1 MSDENISGGAEN
13 ASDPGADIKSTALGQ
28 MAKAESIENYAAERA
43 DQEAEAE
50 GREPST
56 PPEERVNRYQQV
68 LEQARQETDRARSE
82 NGLGGEQNGFDAQVE
97 QAALAQEQEQA
108 LQAELDKREKY
119 GADVALYTHK
129 ANQELDQHPGYW
141 EAVKATFTAIPPTT
155 EIAEQI
161 LSAENGPE
169 IAWRM
174 CQHPDAISELNAM
187 PPKQAERIIAKLDG
201 AIMAERHAARVFHQG
216 AMARRVTQAPPP
228 IRPPRGG
235 GAQPPQDLHQ
245 LAARSESV
253 ADYVKARRAQE
264 KRRDA

>member
-97 QAALAQEQEQA
+97 QAA
-108 LQAELDKREKY
+108 
-119 GADVALYTHK
+119 DVALYTHK
-129 ANQELDQHPGYW
+129 ANQELDQHPDFW
-141 EAVKATFTAIPPTT
+141 NQVRATFTALPPTE
-155 EIAEQI
+155 EIAQQI
-161 LSAENGPE
+161 LECENGLE
-169 IAWRM
+169 ICWRLT
-174 CQHPDAISELNAM
+174 QVPAAISDLNAM

-201 AIMAERHAARVFHQG
+201 AIMAERHAE
-216 AMARRVTQAPPP
+216 
-228 IRPPRGG
+228 RGG
-235 GAQPPQDLHQ
+235 ANPPSDIRQ
-245 LAARSESV
+245 LAQRENATDCIRARQ
-253 ADYVKARRAQE
+253 AQE
-264 KRRDA
+264 KRSRD

>member
-97 QAALAQEQEQA
+97 QAALSRRSRRNSISG
-108 LQAELDKREKY
+108 KS
-119 GADVALYTHK
+119 
-129 ANQELDQHPGYW
+129 
-141 EAVKATFTAIPPTT
+141 T
-155 EIAEQI
+155 EPMLPFIRIRQI
-161 LSAENGPE
+161 KSSTN
-169 IAWRM
+169 
-174 CQHPDAISELNAM
+174 
-187 PPKQAERIIAKLDG
+187 
-201 AIMAERHAARVFHQG
+201 
-216 AMARRVTQAPPP
+216 TQA
-228 IRPPRGG
+228 IGRPSK
-235 GAQPPQDLHQ
+235 QPSRPFRQQ
-245 LAARSESV
+245 R
-253 ADYVKARRAQE
+253 K
-264 KRRDA
+264 

>member
-108 LQAELDKREKY
+108 LQAELDKAGKVRSRCCP
-119 GADVALYTHK
+119 LY
-129 ANQELDQHPGYW
+129 A
-141 EAVKATFTAIPPTT
+141 
-155 EIAEQI
+155 
-161 LSAENGPE
+161 
-169 IAWRM
+169 
-174 CQHPDAISELNAM
+174 
-187 PPKQAERIIAKLDG
+187 
-201 AIMAERHAARVFHQG
+201 
-216 AMARRVTQAPPP
+216 
-228 IRPPRGG
+228 
-235 GAQPPQDLHQ
+235 
-245 LAARSESV
+245 
-253 ADYVKARRAQE
+253 
-264 KRRDA
+264 

>member
-68 LEQARQETDRARSE
+68 LEQARQETDRARRE
-82 NGLGGEQNGFDAQVE
+82 NGLNSEQNGFDAQVE

-129 ANQELDQHPGYW
+129 ANQELDQHRLLGGRQSNLHGHSANNGNSGTNPLGRKRPRNRMANVPAPGRYFR
-141 EAVKATFTAIPPTT
+141 A
-155 EIAEQI
+155 Q
-161 LSAENGPE
+161 
-169 IAWRM
+169 
-174 CQHPDAISELNAM
+174 
-187 PPKQAERIIAKLDG
+187 
-201 AIMAERHAARVFHQG
+201 RHAA
-216 AMARRVTQAPPP
+216 QAG
-228 IRPPRGG
+228 R
-235 GAQPPQDLHQ
+235 
-245 LAARSESV
+245 
-253 ADYVKARRAQE
+253 ADYCKAGRRHHG
-264 KRRDA
+264 

>member
-97 QAALAQEQEQA
+97 QAALSRRSRRNSISGKSTEPM
-108 LQAELDKREKY
+108 LP
-119 GADVALYTHK
+119 LY
-129 ANQELDQHPGYW
+129 A
-141 EAVKATFTAIPPTT
+141 
-155 EIAEQI
+155 
-161 LSAENGPE
+161 
-169 IAWRM
+169 
-174 CQHPDAISELNAM
+174 
-187 PPKQAERIIAKLDG
+187 
-201 AIMAERHAARVFHQG
+201 
-216 AMARRVTQAPPP
+216 
-228 IRPPRGG
+228 
-235 GAQPPQDLHQ
+235 
-245 LAARSESV
+245 
-253 ADYVKARRAQE
+253 
-264 KRRDA
+264 

>member
-97 QAALAQEQEQA
+97 QAALAQEQDRAYE
-108 LQAELDKREKY
+108 EEIGRREKQA
-119 GADVALYTHK
+119 ADVALYTHK
-129 ANQELDQHPGYW
+129 ANQELDQHPDFW
-141 EAVKATFTAIPPTT
+141 NQVRATFTALPPTE
-155 EIAEQI
+155 EIAQQI
-161 LSAENGPE
+161 LECENGPE
-169 IAWRM
+169 ICWRLT
-174 CQHPDAISELNAM
+174 QVPAAISDLNAM

-201 AIMAERHAARVFHQG
+201 AIMAERHAAKRFAAYQQP
-216 AMARRVTQAPPP
+216 RRVTQAPPP
-228 IRPPRGG
+228 LRSPRGG
-235 GAQPPQDLHQ
+235 ANPPSDIRQ
-245 LAARSESV
+245 LAQRENATDYIRARQ
-253 ADYVKARRAQE
+253 AQE
-264 KRRDA
+264 KRSRD

>member
-97 QAALAQEQEQA
+97 QAALAQEQDRAYE
-108 LQAELDKREKY
+108 EEIGRREKQA
-119 GADVALYTHK
+119 ADVALYTHK
-129 ANQELDQHPGYW
+129 ATKNSTSTRISGTRFER
-141 EAVKATFTAIPPTT
+141 
-155 EIAEQI
+155 
-161 LSAENGPE
+161 LSP
-169 IAWRM
+169 R
-174 CQHPDAISELNAM
+174 
-187 PPKQAERIIAKLDG
+187 
-201 AIMAERHAARVFHQG
+201 FHQQRKSRSKSLNVKTAPKSVG
-216 AMARRVTQAPPP
+216 A
-228 IRPPRGG
+228 
-235 GAQPPQDLHQ
+235 
-245 LAARSESV
+245 
-253 ADYVKARRAQE
+253 
-264 KRRDA
+264 

>member
-161 LSAENGPE
+161 LNGPE

-201 AIMAERHAARVFHQG
+201 AIMAERHAAKRFAAYQQP
-216 AMARRVTQAPPP
+216 RRVTQAPPP
-228 IRPPRGG
+228 LRSPRGG
-235 GAQPPQDLHQ
+235 ANPPSDIRQ
-245 LAARSESV
+245 LAQRENATDYIRARQ
-253 ADYVKARRAQE
+253 AQE
-264 KRRDA
+264 KRSRD

>member
-1 MSDENISGGAEN
+1 M
-13 ASDPGADIKSTALGQ
+13 
-28 MAKAESIENYAAERA
+28 
-43 DQEAEAE
+43 
-50 GREPST
+50 
-56 PPEERVNRYQQV
+56 
-68 LEQARQETDRARSE
+68 LEQARQETDRARRE
-82 NGLGGEQNGFDAQVE
+82 NGLNSEQNGFDAQVE

-161 LSAENGPE
+161 QNGPE

-201 AIMAERHAARVFHQG
+201 AIMAERHASDQSATSLLFIR
-216 AMARRVTQAPPP
+216 ACPP
-228 IRPPRGG
+228 
-235 GAQPPQDLHQ
+235 HCF
-245 LAARSESV
+245 V
-253 ADYVKARRAQE
+253 
-264 KRRDA
+264 